1 MLPKC
6 SHIWSEFS
14 ETKIPYISGL
24 SCKRDPGKNIWSLT
38 VKLAWVLEAGIF
50 TQWRKRRF
58 WFNVKMVPLAEGHSG
73 AIAQLQ
79 AGENCAWQMH
89 GFAALWGYLSAW
101 NLQKGDQVVNVFFY
115 KWTQWSFFYWNSEL
129 GFRYL
134 KLKIEKEQMKINPYE
149 KVSRDYDTRNLAS
162 SRNMSG
168 YVKTELGEG
177 RESRDRRLWRSTWEL
192 FLRKWRGEGNPHISG
207 PEFWQPKPSALPG
220 VFLAFSWAVLMA
232 SFLLTS
238 GCPAWV

>member
-1 MLPKC
+1 MQHPAVPSLVLCYKHLLLEKDYYTERNNVLPKC

-115 KWTQWSFFYWNSEL
+115 KWTQWSFFTGIQNWGSVILNLRQKKSKW
-129 GFRYL
+129 
-134 KLKIEKEQMKINPYE
+134 KLTHM
-149 KVSRDYDTRNLAS
+149 
-162 SRNMSG
+162 
-168 YVKTELGEG
+168 
-177 RESRDRRLWRSTWEL
+177 RRC
-192 FLRKWRGEGNPHISG
+192 
-207 PEFWQPKPSALPG
+207 PEIMTQEI
-220 VFLAFSWAVLMA
+220 
-232 SFLLTS
+232 
-238 GCPAWV
+238 